1 MKTKYLSSAFL
12 IALFLLVFCTKAD
25 ASVSTSNT
33 APAKVSPSISTVSS
47 SVLKLTW
54 KKSSLAE
61 KYLIYRA
68 SSKSGTYKRIASTSK
83 LSYKD
88 KSLKAGTVYYY
99 KIRVVRK
106 VDGKYIY
113 SPYSKIISKRTK
125 TSGSFVAKW
134 KVAQKTNQLIVVKA
148 SGSTA
153 TVTMHQRNS
162 SGVWKQIM
170 STSGYVGRNG
180 IGKTSEGDGKT
191 PTGTFSIG
199 RAFGVNSS
207 PGTKINY
214 TKINSTHYW
223 VDDSDSKYY
232 NQFVS
237 TLDVTHDWS
246 SAEHL
251 IKYPTAYAYALHIK
265 YNPQNIPGKGSAI
278 FLHCIS
284 GTGTSGCV
292 AIPEANMKYVL
303 KHLKSN
309 AKIVIY

>member
-12 IALFLLVFCTKAD
+12 IALFLLVFCTKAN
-25 ASVSTSNT
+25 ASDSTSNT

-47 SVLKLTW
+47 SSLKLTW
-54 KKSSLAE
+54 KKSTLAE

-68 SSKSGTYKRIASTSK
+68 SSKTGTFKRISSTSK

-88 KSLKAGTVYYY
+88 KNLKAGTVYYY
-99 KIRVVRK
+99 KIRAVRK
-106 VDGKYIY
+106 VDDKNIY
-113 SPYSKIISKRTK
+113 SPYSKIVSKRTK
-125 TSGSFVAKW
+125 TAGSFVAKW
-134 KVAQKTNQLIVVKA
+134 KVAQKTNQIIAVKA

-153 TVTMHQRNS
+153 TVTMHQRKSN
-162 SGVWKQIM
+162 GAWKQIM

-180 IGKTSEGDGKT
+180 IGKTCEGDGKT
-191 PTGTFSIG
+191 PSGTFSIG

-214 TKINSTHYW
+214 TKVNNSHYW
-223 VDDSDSKYY
+223 VDDSDSEYY

-237 TLDVTHDWS
+237 TLDVTQDWS

-265 YNPQNIPGKGSAI
+265 YNPENTPGKGSAI

-292 AIPEANMKYVL
+292 AIPESKMIYVL
-303 KHLKSN
+303 QHIKSN